1 MKQSKS
7 ALCVLLAGTLW
18 GSMGLFVRKLNAVG
32 LYALDIVQLRIA
44 ISLVLVGLYLLIFA
58 RDKLRVRLRDLWCF
72 AGTGIVSLL
81 LFSWCYFSGMQEA
94 SLSVMAVLLYTS
106 PAFIVLLS
114 VLLFRETLT
123 RQKLLALVLTF
134 AGCCLVSGLGSG
146 SAVSMKVSVIVN
158 GINFCGNA
166 LCVFV
171 LKMGVAGVA
180 VPTLISRAVGACII
194 LALAARQDYQLRI
207 TPQSVTRFEGRTV
220 KSILYIGIPSAF
232 ENSLFQLGRVL
243 VVSMISLFGT
253 VHISANAVAN
263 NLDAIGCIV
272 GNAMGLAMIT
282 VIGRCIGAQDFEQT
296 NYYTKK
302 LLLWDYIAQGA
313 VNVVVLLSLNRILS
327 MYTLTPETR
336 ALAWT
341 LVMIHN
347 GMSIFLW
354 PASFVLPNALRAAND
369 VRFTMVV
376 ATASMLVWRM
386 GLSWVLCV
394 QIGMGAV
401 GVWYAMVVDWIC
413 RIICFVARFVSGAWK
428 KNAVKKAA

>member
-146 SAVSMKVSVIVN
+146 SAVSMKGLLLGLGSGFFYALYSIFSRFAIDR
-158 GINFCGNA
+158 GYGAWTITFYTFLFCMLADMPLANWGA
-166 LCVFV
+166 MAGAIAADRTLLFWMLGMGFV
-171 LKMGVAGVA
+171 TAFLAFGFYTKGLEGMES
-180 VPTLISRAVGACII
+180 SRAGI
-194 LALAARQDYQLRI
+194 LAS
-207 TPQSVTRFEGRTV
+207 TEP
-220 KSILYIGIPSAF
+220 
-232 ENSLFQLGRVL
+232 
-243 VVSMISLFGT
+243 
-253 VHISANAVAN
+253 
-263 NLDAIGCIV
+263 
-272 GNAMGLAMIT
+272 
-282 VIGRCIGAQDFEQT
+282 
-296 NYYTKK
+296 
-302 LLLWDYIAQGA
+302 
-313 VNVVVLLSLNRILS
+313 
-327 MYTLTPETR
+327 
-336 ALAWT
+336 
-341 LVMIHN
+341 
-347 GMSIFLW
+347 
-354 PASFVLPNALRAAND
+354 
-369 VRFTMVV
+369 VV
-376 ATASMLVWRM
+376 ATLFGVFVFHERLTLPAIVGILLVL
-386 GLSWVLCV
+386 GGIVVLS
-394 QIGMGAV
+394 G
-401 GVWYAMVVDWIC
+401 
-413 RIICFVARFVSGAWK
+413 
-428 KNAVKKAA
+428 KKAAKA

>member
-146 SAVSMKVSVIVN
+146 SAVSMKGLLLGLGSGFFYALYSIFSRYAIVDHH
-158 GINFCGNA
+158 
-166 LCVFV
+166 V
-171 LKMGVAGVA
+171 LHLPVL
-180 VPTLISRAVGACII
+180 P
-194 LALAARQDYQLRI
+194 ARQRPACALGSDCA
-207 TPQSVTRFEGRTV
+207 GTV
-220 KSILYIGIPSAF
+220 KRCLRSGVRASD
-232 ENSLFQLGRVL
+232 
-243 VVSMISLFGT
+243 GT
-253 VHISANAVAN
+253 A
-263 NLDAIGCIV
+263 
-272 GNAMGLAMIT
+272 
-282 VIGRCIGAQDFEQT
+282 
-296 NYYTKK
+296 Y
-302 LLLWDYIAQGA
+302 
-313 VNVVVLLSLNRILS
+313 
-327 MYTLTPETR
+327 
-336 ALAWT
+336 
-341 LVMIHN
+341 
-347 GMSIFLW
+347 
-354 PASFVLPNALRAAND
+354 
-369 VRFTMVV
+369 
-376 ATASMLVWRM
+376 
-386 GLSWVLCV
+386 GLSGVYLLYE
-394 QIGMGAV
+394 GA
-401 GVWYAMVVDWIC
+401 
-413 RIICFVARFVSGAWK
+413 
-428 KNAVKKAA
+428 

>member
-146 SAVSMKVSVIVN
+146 SAVSMKGLLLGLGSGFFYALYSIFAPFGLRHYSPLAVVFWTFVFAALGALFVADWGNLMTVLSVPQ
-158 GINFCGNA
+158 NA
-166 LCVFV
+166 L
-171 LKMGVAGVA
+171 
-180 VPTLISRAVGACII
+180 
-194 LALAARQDYQLRI
+194 LAA
-207 TPQSVTRFEGRTV
+207 
-220 KSILYIGIPSAF
+220 
-232 ENSLFQLGRVL
+232 
-243 VVSMISLFGT
+243 
-253 VHISANAVAN
+253 
-263 NLDAIGCIV
+263 
-272 GNAMGLAMIT
+272 GL
-282 VIGRCIGAQDFEQT
+282 
-296 NYYTKK
+296 
-302 LLLWDYIAQGA
+302 
-313 VNVVVLLSLNRILS
+313 VLLSTVAPYIL
-327 MYTLTPETR
+327 YTKG
-336 ALAWT
+336 LANVESGKASIMASIEPVVGT
-341 LVMIHN
+341 LVGTLVFGEPISA
-347 GMSIFLW
+347 GVFLGL
-354 PASFVLPNALRAAND
+354 ACILACVYILR
-369 VRFTMVV
+369 
-376 ATASMLVWRM
+376 
-386 GLSWVLCV
+386 
-394 QIGMGAV
+394 
-401 GVWYAMVVDWIC
+401 
-413 RIICFVARFVSGAWK
+413 
-428 KNAVKKAA
+428 

>member
-146 SAVSMKVSVIVN
+146 SAVSMKGLLLGLGSGFFYALYSIFAPFGLRHDSPLAVVFWTFVFAALGALFVADWGNLMTVLSVPQ
-158 GINFCGNA
+158 NA
-166 LCVFV
+166 L
-171 LKMGVAGVA
+171 
-180 VPTLISRAVGACII
+180 
-194 LALAARQDYQLRI
+194 LAA
-207 TPQSVTRFEGRTV
+207 
-220 KSILYIGIPSAF
+220 
-232 ENSLFQLGRVL
+232 
-243 VVSMISLFGT
+243 
-253 VHISANAVAN
+253 
-263 NLDAIGCIV
+263 
-272 GNAMGLAMIT
+272 GL
-282 VIGRCIGAQDFEQT
+282 
-296 NYYTKK
+296 
-302 LLLWDYIAQGA
+302 
-313 VNVVVLLSLNRILS
+313 VLLSTVAPYIL
-327 MYTLTPETR
+327 YTKG
-336 ALAWT
+336 LANVESGKASIMASIEPVVGT
-341 LVMIHN
+341 LVGTLVFGEPISA
-347 GMSIFLW
+347 GVFLGL
-354 PASFVLPNALRAAND
+354 ACILACVYILR
-369 VRFTMVV
+369 
-376 ATASMLVWRM
+376 
-386 GLSWVLCV
+386 
-394 QIGMGAV
+394 
-401 GVWYAMVVDWIC
+401 
-413 RIICFVARFVSGAWK
+413 
-428 KNAVKKAA
+428 